1 MSEVKEGAEGK
12 AMDREGGRQRGD
24 PGPKTFSAQ
33 ARLQLKKAQ
42 GADWESGKQGSALAS
57 AWHNTGVNNTSE
69 QARFVSTQLIH
80 SENVYI
86 EHLHHVRKYQKKKK
100 NA

>member
-42 GADWESGKQGSALAS
+42 GAD
-57 AWHNTGVNNTSE
+57 
-69 QARFVSTQLIH
+69 
-80 SENVYI
+80 
-86 EHLHHVRKYQKKKK
+86 
-100 NA
+100 